1 LNNTDHKSTELA
13 RLFYRELE
21 KIHGNADW
29 TPTAKADALARLLE
43 LIYIEVTKADSI
55 QFTTLFARIAYA
67 CHRHQVDKRTQYWVH
82 FFRKKIR
89 TAMPEVEA
97 KGVYALGLKAVAESV
112 QGLFGEAPP
121 EAVQAFLPK
130 KIAYEYTEVQVK
142 EYRKTARVI
151 ALADDEANDMLLAQD
166 EEHPSQL
173 IHIQYNIAE
182 RNEPFSPTIREIR
195 NTFGFPI
202 TLSLIDVEIVEG
214 KDSGSSAVGSGQSSP
229 SVQKPP
235 NRQSSIVNRQSI
247 YRPRAI
253 VVEPDYLMDVSTVA
267 NCFQGSSAEPVVYL
281 LQKFLPV
288 AQSLPMILGNIAN
301 FFLDELMHNPDAAF
315 KETFPKVFKTN
326 PLTFSLLT
334 DAEIREVYEKA
345 QRHWLTLQLMVR
357 QEMRKFDIEPRE
369 CYLEPSFY
377 DEKHGLQGRLD
388 VFYKKENRSA
398 IIELKSGKPFMPNR
412 HGIGAS
418 HFIQT
423 LLYDLMVRS
432 VFGDEVEP
440 ASYILYSG
448 LETSQL
454 RYAPPV
460 KAEQNEALQVRNQLV
475 SIDRRLA
482 AVQGDNVEIVP
493 LLAKT
498 TTVRFP
504 HIKGYLAQSI
514 GLFEK
519 TYHDLDELERRYF
532 NAFTGLIARE
542 HQLAKTGIQG
552 MDKANGLA
560 ALWLDTVEEKE
571 AGFEIIKSL
580 TIKENK
586 AFEDEPII
594 IFAKTPDTSPLAN
607 FRVGDIAVL
616 YPVGSSAVHPFG
628 VGSWQSEDNSAAT
641 HQSPITSHQSPF
653 KTQIFKV
660 TILAITNEEVTV
672 RLRYKQ
678 FNLLI
683 FNEFEKWTL
692 EHDQMDMGYT
702 SMYQGLFRWA
712 SADKCKR
719 DLLLATEPPRQP
731 EFSKAIEFSSAPN
744 SKLETQNPKLTSEQ
758 QRILQKM
765 LFAPDY
771 FLLWGPPGTG
781 KTSQMLRHFAKWIF
795 ENTHENLLLLAYT
808 NRAVDEIC
816 EALESI
822 GPAVKAAYLRIGS
835 RYSTGEQFENQLL
848 TSKIEDVST
857 RKELREVLENHRI
870 FVSTLASLS
879 NNQELLKLKKFRRVA
894 IDEASQ
900 ILEPVLA
907 GLLPQ
912 FEQFVLIGDHKQ
924 LPAVVVQ
931 PPEASAVADEKLHA
945 IGLQNLRNSLFERL
959 FRRCVEQGWHWA
971 YDLLSHQGRMHEDIM
986 RFPGELFYEG
996 KLQILPKEIPYSQKQ
1011 TAPLAAQQTDIQ
1023 SDWQETVQSRRL
1035 AFLSTPIDRQSPS
1048 KKTNRHEAELLVQL
1062 VKIFQGSAFNPQSAI
1077 RNPQSIGII
1086 TPYRAQIAQIQEVMQ
1101 REGIDC
1107 DSITIDTV
1115 ERYQGGARDIIL
1127 ISLCTNAASQMETL
1141 VSLSEEGVDRKLN
1154 VALTRA
1160 REQVVVLGN
1169 EELLV
1174 KNEVYRRLIEWARG

>member
-1 LNNTDHKSTELA
+1 MNNTDHKSSELA

-21 KIHGNADW
+21 KIHGNAEW
-29 TPTAKADALARLLE
+29 AAPAKSDALARLLE
-43 LIYIEVTKADSI
+43 LLYLEVTKADNI
-55 QFTTLFARIAYA
+55 HFTTLFARIAYA
-67 CHRHQVDKRTQYWVH
+67 CHRHQVDKKTQYWVH

-89 TAMPEVEA
+89 SVVPEAEA
-97 KGVYALGLKAVAESV
+97 KGVYNLGLKTVAESIE
-112 QGLFGEAPP
+112 GLFGEAPP
-121 EAVQAFLPK
+121 EEVRAFLPK
-130 KIAYEYTEVQVK
+130 KIPFTYTEIQVK

-166 EEHPSQL
+166 EENPSQL
-173 IHIQYNIAE
+173 IHIQYNITE

-195 NTFGFPI
+195 NCFKFPI
-202 TLSLIDVEIVEG
+202 TLSLIDVQIVEG
-214 KDSGSSAVGSGQSSP
+214 KELDSSTVPQ
-229 SVQKPP
+229 PP
-235 NRQSSIVNRQSI
+235 PDQGRGQSSIVNRQSI

-253 VVEPDYLMDVSTVA
+253 VVEPDYLLDVSTVA
-267 NCFQGSSAEPVVYL
+267 GCFQGSSAEPIVYL

-301 FFLDELMHNPDAAF
+301 FFLDELMHNPEAVF

-334 DAEIREVYEKA
+334 DAEIKEIYEKA

-357 QEMRKFDIEPRE
+357 SEMRKFDIEPKE

-460 KAEQNEALQVRNQLV
+460 KAEQNEALQIRNLLV

-482 AVQGDNVEIVP
+482 AVQGDSVTQVP
-493 LLAKT
+493 LLERT
-498 TTVRFP
+498 TTTRFP
-504 HIKGYLAQSI
+504 HIKGYLSQSI

-519 TYHDLDELERRYF
+519 TYHALDDLERRYF

-542 HQLAKTGIQG
+542 HQLAKTGVQG
-552 MDKANGLA
+552 MEKANGLA
-560 ALWLDTVEEKE
+560 ALWLDTVQEKE
-571 AGFEIIKSL
+571 AGFDIIKSL
-580 TIKENK
+580 KIKENR
-586 AFEDEPII
+586 AFEDEPIL
-594 IFAKTPDTSPLAN
+594 IFEKTTDTSPLAN

-616 YPVGSSAVHPFG
+616 YPVGSSAV
-628 VGSWQSEDNSAAT
+628 GSGQSADGSA
-641 HQSPITSHQSPF
+641 TSHQLPITNHQSLL

-660 TILAITNEEVTV
+660 TILSITNEEVTV

-683 FNEFEKWTL
+683 FNEFENWNL
-692 EHDQMDMGYT
+692 EHDQMDMGFN

-712 SADKCKR
+712 SADKRKR
-719 DLLLATEPPRQP
+719 DLLLATE
-731 EFSKAIEFSSAPN
+731 APK
-744 SKLETQNPKLTSEQ
+744 KLAPQKMALGDTGQLTGEQ
-758 QRILQKM
+758 QGILQKM

-795 ENTHENLLLLAYT
+795 ENTDENLLLLAYT

-822 GPAVKAAYLRIGS
+822 GPEVKAAYLRIGS
-835 RYSTGEQFENQLL
+835 RYSTSEQFENQLL
-848 TSKIEDVST
+848 TSKIEKVTT
-857 RKELREVLENHRI
+857 RKGLREVLESHRI
-870 FVSTLASLS
+870 FVCTLASLS

-931 PPEASAVADEKLHA
+931 SPEASAVADEKLLC

-959 FRRCVEQGWHWA
+959 FRRCTEQGWHWA

-996 KLQILPKEIPYSQKQ
+996 KLKILPKEIPASQKQ
-1011 TAPLAAQQTDIQ
+1011 LAPLPAQSVDNQA
-1023 SDWQETVQSRRL
+1023 DWQKAVMGRRL
-1035 AFLSTPIDRQSPS
+1035 AFLNTPVDRESPS
-1048 KKTNRHEAELLVQL
+1048 RKTNRHEAELLAQL
-1062 VKIFQGSAFNPQSAI
+1062 VKHFQSPQFSI
-1077 RNPQSIGII
+1077 LNYLRESTISQFSIGII

-1101 REGIDC
+1101 REGVDC
-1107 DSITIDTV
+1107 SSITIDTV

-1169 EELLV
+1169 EELLLR
-1174 KNEVYRRLIEWARG
+1174 NEVYRRLIEWARA